1 MCLVVCGG
9 LGEKTE
15 VRPLNRATQS
25 IRQTGSA
32 IEPLSI
38 LIPAIDKKI
47 ITAASIYD
55 DTEQDFAEG
64 YHPTDY
70 NKSLGKITVR
80 RAVESSQNI
89 PFVEIMQELKPRLRM
104 VYESVPINSVVADIG
119 TDHAFLPIALINGGK
134 ATKVIACDINEG
146 PLSVAAKNVQNA
158 GVNNIELR
166 LSDGLEKVTP
176 GEVDVVTVAGMG
188 GDLISG
194 IISKAKWLKEYK
206 TTLILQP
213 MSSADSLREGLYK
226 EGYRIISEKAVE
238 DKIVR
243 QT

>member
-1 MCLVVCGG
+1 
-9 LGEKTE
+9 
-15 VRPLNRATQS
+15 
-25 IRQTGSA
+25 
-32 IEPLSI
+32 
-38 LIPAIDKKI
+38 
-47 ITAASIYD
+47 
-55 DTEQDFAEG
+55 
-64 YHPTDY
+64 
-70 NKSLGKITVR
+70 
-80 RAVESSQNI
+80 
-89 PFVEIMQELKPRLRM
+89 MQELKPRLRM

-119 TDHAFLPIALINGGK
+119 TDHAFLPIVLINGGK

-226 EGYRIISEKAVE
+226 EGYSIISEKAVE
-238 DKIVR
+238 DSGRIYSVIVAVFGGAPR
-243 QT
+243 ELTPTKKYIGELDKDLSDAATKYISGQLFRISECIKNIEGVERRRELYLEMCEAEKGIKEILTKRR